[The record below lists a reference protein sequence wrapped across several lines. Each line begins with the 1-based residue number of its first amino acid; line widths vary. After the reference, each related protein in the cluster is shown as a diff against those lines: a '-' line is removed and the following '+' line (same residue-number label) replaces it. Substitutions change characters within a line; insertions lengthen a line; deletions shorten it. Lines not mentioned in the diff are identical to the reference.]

1 MLFTS
6 KVYSDHISVISLN
19 LCTDQL
25 VFEVADFNQ
34 IISLTY
40 LSSNEKLSS
49 ISSKVKTIK
58 KNRGIIDEI
67 IIDNPDII
75 FSSKGNFKLQTKILK
90 KLNYK
95 IVEIP
100 IIKTFDDLRKQI
112 RVISY
117 NLHQTKKGEK
127 IIKNIDYVLNKT
139 QKNQKKQKSILV
151 LNPNGYTSG
160 TKTLLNEIIL
170 KAGHLNEAGNL
181 GISGFGK
188 LSLEKLAIAN
198 PDILIFDSDIINKNS
213 LANKYLNHK
222 IIKKLKNKSKVIY
235 LNSKIWTC
243 GTIRSV
249 EFVELLSKY

>member
-1 MLFTS
+1 M
-6 KVYSDHISVISLN
+6 YSDHISVTSLN

-40 LSSNEKLSS
+40 LSSNEKLST
-49 ISSKVKTIK
+49 ISTKVKNIK

-75 FSSKGNFKLQTKILK
+75 FSSKGNFKLQNNILK

-95 IVEIP
+95 IVELP
-100 IIKTFDDLRKQI
+100 IIKTFDDLRNQI

-117 NLHQTKKGEK
+117 NLHQPEKGDE
-127 IIKNIDYVLNKT
+127 IIKNINYVLNKT
-139 QKNQKKQKSILV
+139 KQNQKKQKNILV

-170 KAGHLNEAGNL
+170 KAGHVNEAANL

-198 PDILIFDSDIINKNS
+198 PDILIFDLNSINKNS

-222 IIKKLKNKSKVIY
+222 IIKKLKNESKVIY
-235 LNSKIWTC
+235 LNSKILSC
-243 GTIRSV
+243 GTVSSV